1 VGKAIGVPTAY
12 TVGRS
17 ADTGHAWVGFV
28 QLRGKQVSWN
38 FDAGRY
44 DAYLGLKGAVLDPQT
59 RKVVDD
65 SLISLLAEY
74 SMSPPEARYAAAA
87 FTDAAVR
94 LREIEDSGAEFAPV
108 ALVETANSRRGR
120 LLREA
125 NLEGQLDLLET
136 ALRTSGGYARAWF
149 TMRDLAE
156 AGALSLEEKKKWSS
170 VLDRLCGQ
178 RYPDFALS
186 ILKPMVASVEDI
198 EEQNE
203 LWNAAFR
210 SFSGRMDL
218 AAEIRMAQAEMWA
231 QAGEVN
237 KAGQCYMDVI
247 ERFANAGPFVR
258 EALRKAEELLVNS
271 NRQDRIVDLYA
282 TTWNRIERPE
292 DMAGMFAVQS
302 NWYVVGMAYAGKLD
316 EAGQAQQA
324 NAVRGMIGGSDQ

>member
-1 VGKAIGVPTAY
+1 
-12 TVGRS
+12 
-17 ADTGHAWVGFV
+17 
-28 QLRGKQVSWN
+28 
-38 FDAGRY
+38 
-44 DAYLGLKGAVLDPQT
+44 
-59 RKVVDD
+59 
-65 SLISLLAEY
+65 
-74 SMSPPEARYAAAA
+74 
-87 FTDAAVR
+87 
-94 LREIEDSGAEFAPV
+94 
-108 ALVETANSRRGR
+108 
-120 LLREA
+120 
-125 NLEGQLDLLET
+125 
-136 ALRTSGGYARAWF
+136 
-149 TMRDLAE
+149 
-156 AGALSLEEKKKWSS
+156 
-170 VLDRLCGQ
+170 
-178 RYPDFALS
+178 
-186 ILKPMVASVEDI
+186 
-198 EEQNE
+198 
-203 LWNAAFR
+203 
-210 SFSGRMDL
+210 MDL